1 MNVVYPGSFDPVT
14 NGHLDIIERCSKKFT
29 HVIVAVLNNSAKN
42 SLFTIEERKE
52 FLKKTTAHLKNV
64 EIDCFSGLLSE
75 YAIQKDCST
84 MVRGLRAVSDYEY
97 EMQMALVNKKLNEN
111 LETLFMASS
120 SEFAYLSSSIVKEIS
135 MLGGDIG
142 SFVPPVVEKALQ
154 EKIKGGI

>member
-1 MNVVYPGSFDPVT
+1 MKVIYPGSFDPVT
-14 NGHLDIIERCSKKFT
+14 NGHLDIIERCSKKFSN
-29 HVIVAVLNNSAKN
+29 VIVAVLNNSSKN
-42 SLFTIEERKE
+42 STFSIDERMELLKE
-52 FLKKTTAHLKNV
+52 TTSHLKNV

-75 YAIQKDCST
+75 YAVQKDCST

-111 LETLFMASS
+111 LETLFMVSS
-120 SEFAYLSSSIVKEIS
+120 SEFVYLSSSIVKEIS

-142 SFVPPVVEKALQ
+142 CFVPVAVEKALQ

>member
-1 MNVVYPGSFDPVT
+1 MNIVYPGSFDPVT
-14 NGHLDIIERCSKKFT
+14 NGHIDIIERCSKKFG
-29 HVIVAVLNNSAKN
+29 HVIVAVLNNNSKN
-42 SLFTIEERKE
+42 SLFTIEERMD
-52 FLKKTTAHLKNV
+52 LLRQTTAHLENV

-111 LETLFMASS
+111 LETLFMVSS
-120 SEFAYLSSSIVKEIS
+120 TEFVYLSSSIVKEIS

-142 SFVPPVVEKALQ
+142 CFVPPVVQQALKK
-154 EKIKGGI
+154 KIKGGI

>member
-29 HVIVAVLNNSAKN
+29 KVIVAVLNNSTKN
-42 SLFTIEERKE
+42 CMFTIEERTQL
-52 FLKKTTAHLKNV
+52 LKKTTAHLKNV
-64 EIDCFSGLLSE
+64 EIDSFSGLLSE
-75 YAIQKDCST
+75 YAVQKNCST

-111 LETLFMASS
+111 LETLFMVSS
-120 SEFAYLSSSIVKEIS
+120 SEFVYLSSSIVKEIS

-142 SFVPPVVEKALQ
+142 WFVPEAVEKALQ
-154 EKIKGGI
+154 AKIKGGI

>member
-14 NGHLDIIERCSKKFT
+14 YGHLDIIERCSKKFT
-29 HVIVAVLNNSAKN
+29 NVIVAVLNNSTKN
-42 SLFTIEERKE
+42 SLFTNEERMQLLKE
-52 FLKKTTAHLKNV
+52 TTSHLKNV

-75 YAIQKDCST
+75 YAVQKDCTT

-111 LETLFMASS
+111 LETLFMVSS
-120 SEFAYLSSSIVKEIS
+120 SEFVYLSSSIVKEIS

-142 SFVPPVVEKALQ
+142 WFVPAVVEKALQ
-154 EKIKGGI
+154 AKIKGGI

>member
-29 HVIVAVLNNSAKN
+29 HVIVAVLNNSAKK
-42 SLFTIEERKE
+42 SIFSIEERMSLLRE
-52 FLKKTTAHLKNV
+52 TTAHLKNV

-75 YAIQKDCST
+75 YAVQKDCST

-111 LETLFMASS
+111 LETLFMVSS
-120 SEFAYLSSSIVKEIS
+120 SEFVYLSSSIVKEIS

-142 SFVPPVVEKALQ
+142 CFVPPVVEKALQ

>member
-29 HVIVAVLNNSAKN
+29 KVIVAVLNNSTKN
-42 SLFTIEERKE
+42 CLFTNEERTQL
-52 FLKKTTAHLKNV
+52 LKKTTAHLKNV
-64 EIDCFSGLLSE
+64 EIDSFSGLLSE
-75 YAIQKDCST
+75 YAVQKNCST

-111 LETLFMASS
+111 LETLFMVSS
-120 SEFAYLSSSIVKEIS
+120 SEFVYLSSSIVKEIS

-142 SFVPPVVEKALQ
+142 WFVPEAVEKALQ
-154 EKIKGGI
+154 AKIKGGI